1 MRKTCTKAKFS
12 RYMAVSKSCVSKWL
26 KMGIIA
32 ALPDGRLDLHA
43 CDRRVAEYWNRP
55 RQFRDDME
63 HDLLL
68 WRTEKIRQQAEM
80 LVLRRM
86 QLEGKLIP
94 LTEHQREL
102 REVRQDFLD
111 EVLEAIMDTL
121 HDIYAHHADN
131 FDPWTIERALR
142 YEIPRKLS
150 YGTLGRQRSV

>member
-1 MRKTCTKAKFS
+1 
-12 RYMAVSKSCVSKWL
+12 
-26 KMGIIA
+26 MGIIA
-32 ALPDGRLDLHA
+32 ALPDGRLNLHA

-86 QLEGKLIP
+86 QLEGKLIL
-94 LTEHQREL
+94 LTDHQREL

-111 EVLEAIMDTL
+111 ELRDKIRLIMDE
-121 HDIYAHHADN
+121 IYDRN
-131 FDPWTIERALR
+131 PDDFFPSRVELILSQELR
-142 YEIPRKLS
+142 RKL
-150 YGTLGRQRSV
+150 GI

>member
-1 MRKTCTKAKFS
+1 
-12 RYMAVSKSCVSKWL
+12 
-26 KMGIIA
+26 MGIIA
-32 ALPDGRLDLHA
+32 ALPDGRLNLHA

-55 RQFRDDME
+55 WRFRDDME

-94 LTEHQREL
+94 LTDHQREL

-111 EVLEAIMDTL
+111 ELRDKIRLIMDE
-121 HDIYAHHADN
+121 IYDRN
-131 FDPWTIERALR
+131 PDDFFPSRVELILSQELR
-142 YEIPRKLS
+142 RRLS
-150 YGTLGRQRSV
+150 IY

>member
-1 MRKTCTKAKFS
+1 MRKTCTKAEFS
-12 RYMAVSKSCVSKWL
+12 RYMGVSKSCVSKWL

-55 RQFRDDME
+55 RRFRDDME

-80 LVLRRM
+80 LVLRRRC
-86 QLEGKLIP
+86 LEGKLIP
-94 LTEHQREL
+94 LTDHQREL

-111 EVLEAIMDTL
+111 EVLDKVRLVMDE
-121 HDIYAHHADN
+121 IYDRN
-131 FDPWTIERALR
+131 PDDFFPSRVELILSQELR
-142 YEIPRKLS
+142 RRLRI
-150 YGTLGRQRSV
+150 

>member
-1 MRKTCTKAKFS
+1 MRKTCTKAEFS
-12 RYMAVSKSCVSKWL
+12 RYMGVSKSCVSKWL

-80 LVLRRM
+80 LVLRRRC
-86 QLEGKLIP
+86 LEGKLIP
-94 LTEHQREL
+94 LTDHQREL
-102 REVRQDFLD
+102 REVRQDLAMTG
-111 EVLEAIMDTL
+111 L
-121 HDIYAHHADN
+121 
-131 FDPWTIERALR
+131 
-142 YEIPRKLS
+142 
-150 YGTLGRQRSV
+150 

>member
-1 MRKTCTKAKFS
+1 MRKTCTKAEFS
-12 RYMAVSKSCVSKWL
+12 RYMGVSKSCVSKWL

-55 RQFRDDME
+55 RRFRDDME

-80 LVLRRM
+80 LVLRRRC
-86 QLEGKLIP
+86 LEGKLIP
-94 LTEHQREL
+94 LTDHQREL

-111 EVLEAIMDTL
+111 EVLDKIRLIMDE
-121 HDIYAHHADN
+121 IYDRN
-131 FDPWTIERALR
+131 PDDFFPSRVELILSQKLR
-142 YEIPRKLS
+142 RRLS
-150 YGTLGRQRSV
+150 IY

>member
-1 MRKTCTKAKFS
+1 
-12 RYMAVSKSCVSKWL
+12 MAAWTFT
-26 KMGIIA
+26 
-32 ALPDGRLDLHA
+32 HA
-43 CDRRVAEYWNRP
+43 IEGLQSTGNRP
-55 RQFRDDME
+55 RRFRDDME

-111 EVLEAIMDTL
+111 ELRDKIRLIMDE
-121 HDIYAHHADN
+121 IYDRN
-131 FDPWTIERALR
+131 PDDFFPSRVELILSQELR
-142 YEIPRKLS
+142 RKL
-150 YGTLGRQRSV
+150 RI

>member
-1 MRKTCTKAKFS
+1 
-12 RYMAVSKSCVSKWL
+12 
-26 KMGIIA
+26 MGIIA
-32 ALPDGRLDLHA
+32 ALPDGRLNLHA

-80 LVLRRM
+80 LVLRRRC
-86 QLEGKLIP
+86 LEGKLIP

-111 EVLEAIMDTL
+111 ELRDKIRLIMDE
-121 HDIYAHHADN
+121 IYDRN
-131 FDPWTIERALR
+131 PDDFFPSRVELILSQ
-142 YEIPRKLS
+142 EIRRRLS
-150 YGTLGRQRSV
+150 IY